1 MTREI
6 AAFALAAL
14 VATGARASWYWPFG
28 SDDSV
33 EDSRRPRLSELMEP
47 ASRLID
53 EATDLAEDGKSV
65 EAVEKYRAALAALDE
80 IEAENR
86 AWADKP
92 EFATLRN
99 KRAYVNATIDS
110 LLLRQV
116 KSNARAVAVSDT
128 TALERKLAEE
138 KAGKSRSADAAKTA
152 EATPKAAEGAKKA
165 TPAEKGK
172 ASAKGMASAKGKASA
187 PAAKAA
193 PAATDAG
200 SRPKTRRERAMA
212 DLAAGDLAA
221 AEISVS
227 EMLAEDP
234 DGAAALNLK
243 AALEAAR
250 GNFVEAERALDRAIA
265 AHPRSPFA
273 YYNMAK
279 LILSSR
285 PGAVAAARRYYETGR
300 AVGGPRDESLEKRLN
315 GPVTAA
321 PSAL

>member
-28 SDDSV
+28 SDDAV

-138 KAGKSRSADAAKTA
+138 KSGKSRSADAAKKT
-152 EATPKAAEGAKKA
+152 EATPPKASEGAKKA
-165 TPAEKGK
+165 TPA
-172 ASAKGMASAKGKASA
+172 AKGKASA

-200 SRPKTRRERAMA
+200 SRPKTRRARAMA

-234 DGAAALNLK
+234 EGAAALNLK

-250 GNFVEAERALDRAIA
+250 GNFMEAERALDRAIA

-285 PGAVAAARRYYETGR
+285 PGALAAARRYYETGR